1 MSEKMILPTDAMVAA
16 GHEAGEIMQRAGR
29 SFGSQYRW
37 AVYAALNH
45 PDARGLFTGEGDRP
59 WEPLN
64 GPVRVGDEV
73 RRELDGINTTA
84 VVGRVDEVD
93 ALWTAGGTFIG
104 RLDSGTWY
112 VRRTVQELPTEDGEI
127 IIPADGHEHV
137 EAVVYGHTY
146 YANAAMLVNGNWQAA
161 WGTAIGWAAP
171 ISSMTP
177 ESITPGTWKAVGE

>member
-1 MSEKMILPTDAMVAA
+1 MSTPT
-16 GHEAGEIMQRAGR
+16 
-29 SFGSQYRW
+29 
-37 AVYAALNH
+37 
-45 PDARGLFTGEGDRP
+45 PDARP
-59 WEPLN
+59 WESLKQGDPLHA
-64 GPVRVGDEV
+64 GDEV
-73 RRELDGINTTA
+73 RQEWYGVTRGGI
-84 VVGRVDEVD
+84 VGRVDGNGD
-93 ALWTAGGTFIG
+93 PWTAEGGYIG
-104 RLDSGTWY
+104 PILGGIWY
-112 VRRTVQELPTEDGEI
+112 VRRPVQELPTEDGEI